1 MTETNNSINGKSSNT
16 QLGLRENIHQF
27 ALLILVNAF
36 VGGMVGLERTLL
48 PLLANDKFGIT
59 SAFAALSFIAAFGTA
74 KALANYLTG
83 RLSNRLG
90 RKNLLVLGWI
100 LALPVPFLLWYAP
113 TWGWVVA
120 ANLLLGIHQ
129 GFAWSSTV
137 VMKIDLVGERQRG
150 LAMGLNEFAG
160 YVAVALAAF
169 GSAWLAQRFDAV
181 NIIFYAGLSI
191 ALTGL
196 VLSLFWVRDTRKHV
210 AQEAIVSCR
219 NKLTNVFADTTWRN
233 KNLSAIT
240 QAGLVNNLND
250 GMVWGL
256 LPVLMHQQGYTLS
269 AIGFI
274 AGLYPFVWGITQIFT
289 GKWSDSVSK
298 KQMLVLGMLLQSI
311 SILGFIGA
319 NTLTQYAL
327 CSVLLGVGTATVYPV
342 FLSAVADNT
351 HPDQRAESIGIF
363 RLWRDLGYLFGAL
376 LTGILSDWAGAGT
389 AILAVGAL
397 TAFSAMIIRFR
408 MTDLPPCDAPLP
420 LSIGRFMGNY
430 LKSLKFWIKPLQISM
445 VK

>member
-1 MTETNNSINGKSSNT
+1 MTDIKRSINPLKST
-16 QLGLRENIHQF
+16 DPQLGLRENIHQF

-48 PLLANDKFGIT
+48 PLLANEKFGIT

-74 KALANYLTG
+74 KATANYLTG

-90 RKNLLVLGWI
+90 RKNLLILGWI
-100 LALPVPFLLWYAP
+100 LALPVPLLIWYAP
-113 TWGWVVA
+113 SWGWVIA

-191 ALTGL
+191 SLTGL
-196 VLSLFWVRDTRKHV
+196 ALSLFWVRDTRKHV

-219 NKLTNVFADTTWRN
+219 NKLTHVFADTTWRN

-274 AGLYPFVWGITQIFT
+274 AGLYPFIWGITQIFT
-289 GKWSDSVSK
+289 GKWSDSISK
-298 KQMLVLGMLLQSI
+298 KQMLVFGMLLQSI

-327 CSVLLGVGTATVYPV
+327 CSVLLGVGTAAVYPV

-376 LTGILSDWAGAGT
+376 LTGVLSDWAGTGT
-389 AILAVGAL
+389 AIVAVGAL
-397 TAFSAMIIRFR
+397 TACSAMIIRFR

-420 LSIGRFMGNY
+420 LSIGRFFYAKMY
-430 LKSLKFWIKPLQISM
+430 ALKHQ
-445 VK
+445 

>member
-1 MTETNNSINGKSSNT
+1 MTKTNNSINGKPSNT

-83 RLSNRLG
+83 KLSNRLG

-219 NKLTNVFADTTWRN
+219 NKLIHVFADTTWRN

-289 GKWSDSVSK
+289 GKWSDRVSK
-298 KQMLVLGMLLQSI
+298 KQMLVFGMLLQSI
-311 SILGFIGA
+311 SILGFIGV

-351 HPDQRAESIGIF
+351 HPNQRAESIGIF

-397 TAFSAMIIRFR
+397 TAFSAMIIRWR

-430 LKSLKFWIKPLQISM
+430 LKSFKFWIKPLQMSM